1 MTTAL
6 QTFTKALEKAT
17 GHSYVSAVT
26 FMPLRMPAYKE
37 FQFTLKQ
44 VDGEVAE
51 CKVYQMNYRQRVTND
66 EEKEMTTNY
75 LTEQFIAF
83 VLSELLK
90 SK

>member
-17 GHSYVSAVT
+17 RHAYVSAVT
-26 FMPLRMPAYKE
+26 FMPLRIPAYKE
-37 FQFTLKQ
+37 FQFTIKQ

-51 CKVYQMNYRQRVTND
+51 RKVYQMNYRQRVTND